1 MAGRELSWIFLLPI
15 NCRCGQETEY
25 AAAVVIEHDTLRCK
39 NCGQN
44 IDLTSQEWSVF
55 RQGWEK
61 HWRESSHSTRTFPID
76 RSQDRGDSFLIWR
89 RPPLGISFATSRTR
103 VELIMRRMALVLTFV
118 VGLTA
123 PTFAQ
128 KAEIEA
134 VNSKWIEFFN
144 KGDFTGIASL
154 YTDDATAFPPGS
166 AMVKG
171 RAAIGAMW
179 KSMAEQVSDP
189 KLITLDVKPLGPSA
203 AREIG
208 TFTLKTKGPTPQ
220 EVTGKY
226 VVVWE
231 KIGNEWKLES
241 DIWNDGK

>member
-1 MAGRELSWIFLLPI
+1 
-15 NCRCGQETEY
+15 
-25 AAAVVIEHDTLRCK
+25 
-39 NCGQN
+39 
-44 IDLTSQEWSVF
+44 
-55 RQGWEK
+55 
-61 HWRESSHSTRTFPID
+61 
-76 RSQDRGDSFLIWR
+76 
-89 RPPLGISFATSRTR
+89 
-103 VELIMRRMALVLTFV
+103 MRRIALTLVFLA
-118 VGLTA
+118 GLIA
-123 PTFAQ
+123 SAFAQ

-134 VNSKWIEFFN
+134 VNAKWMELFN
-144 KGDFTGIASL
+144 KGDFAGIASL

-171 RAAIGAMW
+171 SAAIGAMW

-189 KLITLDVKPLGPSA
+189 KVTTLDVKPLGPSA

-208 TFTLKTKGPTPQ
+208 TFSLKTKGPTPQ

-231 KIGNEWKLES
+231 KVGEDWKLAA